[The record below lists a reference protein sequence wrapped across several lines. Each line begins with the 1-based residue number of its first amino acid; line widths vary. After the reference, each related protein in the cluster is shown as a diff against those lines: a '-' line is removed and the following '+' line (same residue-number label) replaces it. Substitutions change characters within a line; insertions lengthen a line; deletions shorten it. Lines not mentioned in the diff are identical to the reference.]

1 MMLEMLDTGRYRHP
15 NAAGEFDMRHVWL
28 VIAAQCVRF

>member
-1 MMLEMLDTGRYRHP
+1 MMLKMLDTRKYRHP
-15 NAAGEFDMRHVWL
+15 NVAREFDMRHVWL